1 MQDMSELLSIAEIA
15 VTIAGFSALV
25 SILAWRRE
33 DFDPK
38 AEGLR
43 LILALEASLFVA
55 LFSALPLV
63 PHKFGMDGT
72 VVWRVCAIVYLVSD
86 VAFAILISKRIKN
99 IDGFWPGLLLSRVI
113 WGISL
118 LGQVLLVLAAIGL
131 PEGTA
136 HAWYF
141 SALLLNLINSG
152 LLFLVV
158 AWNTFVPKGL

>member
-33 DFDPK
+33 NFDPK

-63 PHKFGMDGT
+63 PHKFGMDGAL
-72 VVWRVCAIVYLVSD
+72 VWRVCAIVYLLSD
-86 VAFAILISKRIKN
+86 IAFAILMTKRTKN
-99 IDGFWPGLLLSRVI
+99 IDRFWPSVLISRVL

-118 LGQVLLVLAAIGL
+118 LGQILLALAAIGF

-141 SALLLNLINSG
+141 SALFLNLINSG

-158 AWNTFVPKGL
+158 AWNTFVPK